1 MHGLD
6 TKLTWTSLTWV
17 LSRLA
22 GRTSAMLSWLF
33 LWFDKTAFQSR
44 TGLTWVLSA
53 IRWMRLLRS
62 FVFVRFMQCSA
73 QKKKRVFWQSIATFC
88 PILASAVCTK
98 WMQEEKVAHNFMLIP
113 VRPIGLCFDR
123 LFAQIRSFCS
133 CFDCC
138 SIGWICVGQY
148 CFFGLPYVCLYS
160 DDGRNS
166 SELDKTHVRLVR
178 VLLGSAVGWSADIS
192 ASKA

>member
-1 MHGLD
+1 M
-6 TKLTWTSLTWV
+6 KKTWTSLTWV
-17 LSRLA
+17 LSRLT
-22 GRTSAMLSWLF
+22 GRASAVLSRSF
-33 LWFDKTAFQSR
+33 RWFDKTAFQSR
-44 TGLTWVLSA
+44 TILTWVLSA

-73 QKKKRVFWQSIATFC
+73 EKKKRVFWQSIAMFC

-98 WMQEEKVAHNFMLIP
+98 RMLEETAACNFMLIF

-148 CFFGLPYVCLYS
+148 CFFGLPFVCLYS

-178 VLLGSAVGWSADIS
+178 TGLGSAVCWSAGIS
-192 ASKA
+192 ASMA